1 MNRTLR
7 ILLLED
13 AATDAELEV
22 RALARGGVKC
32 ETLRVDTEAGFR
44 SALAEFNPDVILSDY
59 SMPGFDGHTA
69 LSIVQRLC
77 PDVPFI
83 FVSGTIG
90 EEKAVRSLR
99 SGATDYVLKDNLARL
114 AAAVARAVDE
124 ADARRA
130 QEKAEKELREAERR
144 FRLLVDGARDY
155 AIFMLDA
162 YGLVAS
168 WNTGAE
174 RLYGYTEDE
183 VIGRD
188 LGTFLDDPAGPRAST
203 HLTLRAALDDGRY
216 EDEGHRARKD
226 GSRFWGNMVITPLGA
241 EPEGVMGF
249 AAVVRDM
256 TERKNHLARIERLSR
271 IESVLSRI
279 NSAIVRIRDRQD
291 LYKEACAIAV
301 EHGRLAAAFIALTC
315 GTSDRLEPAA
325 TSGAEAAFLRE
336 ALAAAPSGLPGIG
349 SGAATRGAPEVSN
362 DIAADESLGHVRAAA
377 IDRGYRSYAA
387 FPLVVDGRT
396 HGVFGLMAAEV
407 DFFDAD
413 QLRLLSSLA
422 ADISFGLEHIL
433 KGERLAYLAFHDPLT
448 GVGNR
453 ALFMDRLAQLLG
465 SPHEGKSVG
474 VCALDIQRFR
484 AINDSMGRAVG
495 DAVLKGVAAA
505 LRRAVGDHGSVA
517 RIGPDLFAIL
527 FPEVA
532 DGTEVARTLD
542 HTVLP
547 ALREPLAVAG
557 DILRISV
564 KVGVATSPVD
574 GRDPDAL
581 LKNAESALGRA
592 RGSGEDYVFYAP
604 SMNARIAESLSLENK
619 LRVAIEE
626 GEFVLHYQPK
636 VAVATRKLLGVEA
649 LIRWQ
654 HPRDGLVPPGKFISV
669 LEDTGLIVEVGK
681 WALERAAADYTHWQS
696 LFPAAPRVAVNVSPL
711 QLRRKDF
718 ITTVAALAETAGTD
732 RGLDIEITEGVFMD
746 DMESSVRKLSAL
758 RELGLKIFID
768 DFGTGFSSLA
778 YIARLPIDA
787 LKIDRSFVMKLGED
801 RESFAIVSTIVG
813 LCRSLGLSVVAEGV
827 ETLAQLEH
835 LGRLSCD
842 AFQGYFF
849 SKPVP
854 AAEIDRLLAKKP
866 R

>member
-1 MNRTLR
+1 MDRTLK
-7 ILLLED
+7 ILILED
-13 AATDAELEV
+13 TETDAELEI
-22 RALARGGVKC
+22 RALVRGGVKC
-32 ETLRVDTEAGFR
+32 ETLRVETETGFR
-44 SALAEFNPDVILSDY
+44 NALEAFGPDVILSDY

-69 LSIVQRLC
+69 LGIVQAIR

-130 QEKAEKELREAERR
+130 QERAERELREAERR

-155 AIFMLDA
+155 AIFMLDSS
-162 YGLVAS
+162 GLVAS
-168 WNTGAE
+168 WNAGAE
-174 RLYGYTEDE
+174 RLFGYSEEE
-183 VIGRD
+183 VTARD
-188 LGTFLDDPAGPRAST
+188 LGTFLEDASTGPRSPT
-203 HLTLRAALDDGRY
+203 YLSLCTALETGRH
-216 EDEGHRARKD
+216 EDEGYRVRKD
-226 GSRFWGNMVITPLGA
+226 GTRFWANMVVTPLGSEA
-241 EPEGVMGF
+241 EGIVGF

-301 EHGRLAAAFIALTC
+301 EHGQLRMAWIALRAEP
-315 GTSDRLEPAA
+315 GRLEPAA
-325 TSGAEAAFLRE
+325 LAGSDAGFLKV
-336 ALAAAPSGLPGIG
+336 ALASAPSGLPGIG
-349 SGAATRGAPEVSN
+349 SGAASRGAPEVSN
-362 DIAADESLGHVRAAA
+362 DIATDESLLHVRAAA
-377 IDRGYRSYAA
+377 AERGYRSYAA

-396 HGVFGLMAAEV
+396 LGVLGLMSAEV
-407 DFFDAD
+407 DYFDSEE
-413 QLRLLSSLA
+413 LLLLTSLA
-422 ADISFGLEHIL
+422 ADISFGLEHML
-433 KGERLAYLAFHDPLT
+433 KEERLAYLAFHDPLT
-448 GVGNR
+448 GLGNR

-465 SPHEGKSVG
+465 SHEGKGVG

-495 DAVLKGVAAA
+495 DAVLKGVASA
-505 LRRAVGDHGSVA
+505 LRRVLGESGSVA
-517 RIGPDLFAIL
+517 RIGPDLFAML
-527 FPEVA
+527 FAEVE
-532 DGTEVARTLD
+532 DGTELARRLD
-542 HTVLP
+542 QTILP
-547 ALREPLAVAG
+547 ALREPFVVAG

-564 KVGVATSPVD
+564 KAGVATSPVD
-574 GRDPDAL
+574 GKDPDVL
-581 LKNAESALGRA
+581 LKNAESALERA

-604 SMNARIAESLSLENK
+604 SMNARIAETLTLENK
-619 LRVAIEE
+619 LRIAIEE
-626 GEFVLHYQPK
+626 QEFVLHYQPK
-636 VAVATRKLLGVEA
+636 VEVATQRIVGVEA

-654 HPRDGLVPPGKFISV
+654 HPKDGLVPPGKFISV

-681 WALERAAADYTHWQS
+681 WALEKAAADYTRWQS
-696 LFPAAPRVAVNVSPL
+696 LFPVAPRVAVNVSPL

-718 ITTVAALAETAGTD
+718 ITTVATLAEKAGRD
-732 RGLDIEITEGVFMD
+732 RGIDIEITEGVFMD

-787 LKIDRSFVMKLGED
+787 LKVDRSFVMKLGED
-801 RESFAIVSTIVG
+801 RESYAIVSTIVG

-842 AFQGYFF
+842 AYQGYFF

-854 AAEIDRLLAKKP
+854 ALQIDALLAKKP